1 MPADLV
7 DADVLMVH
15 GFINK
20 DGRFEALAVVFP
32 PEFPQARFVVDALK
46 QWAFRPAMRN
56 GQVARVE
63 VLLIIPQ
70 EQE

>member
-1 MPADLV
+1 
-7 DADVLMVH
+7 
-15 GFINK
+15 
-20 DGRFEALAVVFP
+20 VVFP

-70 EQE
+70 EPE